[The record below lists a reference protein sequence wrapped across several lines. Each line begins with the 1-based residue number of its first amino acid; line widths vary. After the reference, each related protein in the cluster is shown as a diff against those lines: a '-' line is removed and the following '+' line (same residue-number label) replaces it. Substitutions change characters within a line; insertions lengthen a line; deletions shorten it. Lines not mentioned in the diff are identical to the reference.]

1 MEGKQAEDEF
11 GDEVAGEFTGFE
23 EKELG
28 NSQSV
33 WGWAM
38 ESHALSKE
46 PLSKVCGVPGYLCW
60 QQVIMRYWGSGEG
73 GWPDLRRSGVK
84 VLAGDGWYR
93 KRTRMALVFKD
104 HFSKIPP
111 VAVPQAGIVTYIL
124 LNWPVHGVKV

>member
-11 GDEVAGEFTGFE
+11 GDEVAGEFTSFE

-46 PLSKVCGVPGYLCW
+46 PLSKVCGVPGIYA
-60 QQVIMRYWGSGEG
+60 GSR
-73 GWPDLRRSGVK
+73 W
-84 VLAGDGWYR
+84 
-93 KRTRMALVFKD
+93 
-104 HFSKIPP
+104 
-111 VAVPQAGIVTYIL
+111 
-124 LNWPVHGVKV
+124 